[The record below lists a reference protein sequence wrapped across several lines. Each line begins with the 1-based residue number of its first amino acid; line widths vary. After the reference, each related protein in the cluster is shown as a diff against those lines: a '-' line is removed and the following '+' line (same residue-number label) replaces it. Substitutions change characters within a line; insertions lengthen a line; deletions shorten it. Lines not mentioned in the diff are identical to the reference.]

1 MMNQFPCRLAAVVA
15 VLVFAAPALSRAE
28 AAEYTV
34 DAVHSTV
41 LFRVKHMGASYAFGR
56 FNDVSGTFGLG
67 DAGAIEI
74 VAKTGSVD
82 TGNAKRDQHLRGADF
97 LNAAQFPEIRFKST
111 RVEKDSAGSDAFRVS
126 GDLTLHGVT
135 RPVTVKMER
144 TGSAK
149 DMRGTPIAGLYG
161 EFSIKRSDFGM
172 TGMIGPVGDE
182 IRVMVSLE
190 GARR

>member
-1 MMNQFPCRLAAVVA
+1 MNQLSCRLAAAVA
-15 VLVFAAPALSRAE
+15 VWALAAPGVSAAAE
-28 AAEYTV
+28 ADYAV

-41 LFRVKHMGASYAFGR
+41 LFRVKHMGTSYAFGR
-56 FNDVSGTFGLG
+56 FNDVSGRFGLG
-67 DAGAIEI
+67 DEAGAVDV
-74 VAKTGSVD
+74 VAKSGSID

-111 RVEKDSAGSDAFRVS
+111 RVEKVSAGSDAFRVT

-144 TGSAK
+144 TGANK

-161 EFSIKRSDFGM
+161 EFAVKRSDFGM
-172 TGMIGPVGDE
+172 KGMIGPVGDE
-182 IRVMVSLE
+182 IRVTVSLE